1 MKKYMQSDDWLLEN
15 AWQGLEAASV
25 ENPAALQPATAT
37 VPMSPYDHG
46 HQQQQQQQQQH
57 AQYQQQ
63 LHHQQYGMVHP
74 GMSPPRMGGGGVL
87 PPSGAAP
94 GMPPQAAYNS
104 AHVAAVNHSIPRNNS
119 LRQQHGYRGRRYDR
133 TDEDSL
139 ALDAAF
145 AEASAHDSHVGSSN
159 QQYQQRQ
166 SSKGYRGR
174 RYN

>member
-46 HQQQQQQQQQH
+46 HQQQL
-57 AQYQQQ
+57 QYQQQ

-74 GMSPPRMGGGGVL
+74 GMSPQRMGGGGML

-94 GMPPQAAYNS
+94 GMPPQAAYNP
-104 AHVAAVNHSIPRNNS
+104 AHVAAVNQSSIPRNNS

-133 TDEDSL
+133 TDEDSM